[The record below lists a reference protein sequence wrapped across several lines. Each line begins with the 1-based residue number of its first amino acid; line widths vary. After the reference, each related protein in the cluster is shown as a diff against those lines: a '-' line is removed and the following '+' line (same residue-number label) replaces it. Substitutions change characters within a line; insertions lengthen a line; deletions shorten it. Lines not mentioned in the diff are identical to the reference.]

1 MAAMTYSPLG
11 AFVFLVLGY
20 AELKLVQRL
29 IYPTLRWRYE
39 EAKVTAS
46 QGMDPVRIM
55 ALVKLQSLVLMPLVG
70 LLLGNRFGSMFG

>member
-20 AELKLVQRL
+20 IELKIVQCT

-46 QGMDPVRIM
+46 QGMDPKRIM
-55 ALVKLQSLVLMPLVG
+55 GLVKLQSLVLMPVLG
-70 LLLGNRFGSMFG
+70 LFLGNRFGTMFG